1 MNPKKMSENEL
12 LNAINIINA
21 YKINS
26 PNVMQCK

>member
-1 MNPKKMSENEL
+1 MNPNKMSENEL

-26 PNVMQCK
+26 PNVM